1 MKEDTRTAVKHE
13 FEHAAPTVI
22 HDPEQDMTILARWL
36 HRGMAQGPK
45 FWYLLAGVVVVVV
58 LLSMLAGGLAQGRSS
73 VGRGWTELGQAQTP
87 SQKIEVANSFPGT
100 EVARVA
106 RLQAATDYFFTAT
119 RDLPGNR
126 ETALPQLQK
135 ALQEF
140 QQVAKEAPKDS
151 PEARAAALG
160 AARTLEARNEL
171 PEAIE
176 AYKAVASGWPGTAE
190 AQEAQAFAD
199 RLKDPEAVAFYKEL
213 YTYKAPSAS
222 LPSSLPGFPADHPPL
237 TGPTVPAGP
246 LSTPTSDL
254 LKSLTNPA
262 PGSTR
267 PPGPAP
273 FDLAPPPLTPPDSK
287 TEATSR
293 PVAPASA
300 RPEPPAAKTGS
311 DAKDAAPPGANE
323 LPKDPFTPATKPK
336 S

>member
-1 MKEDTRTAVKHE
+1 MKEDVRTAVKHE

-58 LLSMLAGGLAQGRSS
+58 LISMLAGGLARGRSS
-73 VGRGWTELGQAQTP
+73 VGQGWTELGLAQTP
-87 SQKIEVANSFPGT
+87 SQKIDVANAFPGT
-100 EVARVA
+100 EIARVA

-140 QQVAKEAPKDS
+140 QQVAKDAPKDS
-151 PEARAAALG
+151 PEALAAAFG

-190 AQEAQAFAD
+190 AKEAQALAD

-213 YTYKAPSAS
+213 YAYKAPSAT
-222 LPSSLPGFPADHPPL
+222 LPSSLPGLPADHPPL
-237 TGPTVPAGP
+237 TGPAVPAGP

-254 LKSLTNPA
+254 LKGLTNPV
-262 PGSTR
+262 PGSTM

-273 FDLAPPPLTPPDSK
+273 FDLAPPPLTPRDSK
-287 TEATSR
+287 PEA
-293 PVAPASA
+293 APK
-300 RPEPPAAKTGS
+300 PAAPNPGT
-311 DAKDAAPPGANE
+311 DAKETAQPKANE
-323 LPKDPFTPATKPK
+323 LPKDPFSPSTKPK

>member
-1 MKEDTRTAVKHE
+1 MPR
-13 FEHAAPTVI
+13 PTVI

-58 LLSMLAGGLAQGRSS
+58 LIAMLAGGLARGRSS
-73 VGRGWTELGQAQTP
+73 VSQGWTELGLAQTP
-87 SQKIEVANSFPGT
+87 SQKIDVANAFPGS
-100 EVARVA
+100 EIARVA

-140 QQVAKEAPKDS
+140 QQVAKDAPKDS
-151 PEARAAALG
+151 PEALSASFG

-176 AYKAVASGWPGTAE
+176 AYKAVASGWPGTTE
-190 AQEAQAFAD
+190 AKQAQALAD
-199 RLKDPEAVAFYKEL
+199 RLKDPEVVAFYKEL

-222 LPSSLPGFPADHPPL
+222 LPSSLPGFPSDHPPL
-237 TGPTVPAGP
+237 TGPMVPAGP

-254 LKSLTNPA
+254 LKSLTNPV
-262 PGSTR
+262 PGSTM

-287 TEATSR
+287 PEAA
-293 PVAPASA
+293 PKPAAPASA
-300 RPEPPAAKTGS
+300 KPESPAAKAGA
-311 DAKDAAPPGANE
+311 DAKDAAPPKAGE
-323 LPKDPFTPATKPK
+323 LPKDPFAPATKPK